1 MLSELQM
8 NLQMTRLKKERSEG
22 DDFRELGISNVL
34 GIG

>member
-8 NLQMTRLKKERSEG
+8 NLRVTRLKKERSEG
-22 DDFRELGISNVL
+22 DDFRKLGISNVL